1 MPKVVQLF
9 DVVMRRSRKEKLK
22 EKGRLGRVEQK
33 FWAAV
38 SRNKNASEKE
48 VFAKA
53 NLRVL
58 EFLFLL
64 QGSSKV

>member
-1 MPKVVQLF
+1 MPKVMQLF
-9 DVVMRRSRKEKLK
+9 DVVMRRGRKEKLK
-22 EKGRLGRVEQK
+22 EKGRLGRVEQR
-33 FWAAV
+33 FWVAE
-38 SRNKNASEKE
+38 SRNENAGEKE

-64 QGSSKV
+64 QGSSNV